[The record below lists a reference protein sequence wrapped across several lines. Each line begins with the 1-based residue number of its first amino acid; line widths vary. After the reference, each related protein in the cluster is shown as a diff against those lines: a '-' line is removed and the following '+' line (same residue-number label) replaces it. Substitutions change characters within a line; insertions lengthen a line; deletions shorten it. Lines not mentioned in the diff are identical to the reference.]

1 MGSSGD
7 DQKSKKI
14 MFFNFYFFGWNS
26 ERKTCVMRGPERPFR
41 CLDLC
46 FFPAFC
52 SLLIYP
58 NSSMVANIEMDKVVD
73 KVADM
78 VVGGLGRGF

>member
-1 MGSSGD
+1 M
-7 DQKSKKI
+7 
-14 MFFNFYFFGWNS
+14 
-26 ERKTCVMRGPERPFR
+26 MRGPERPFG

-78 VVGGLGRGF
+78 VVGGLGRGLRWVRAGDLEDF